1 MRSGYSNQGE
11 CSQKIIAWS
20 NLASMELLEYL
31 EELEDRVQILLP
43 LVGEYL
49 DQYLSLEQVD
59 KLLMS
64 ADEPQQE
71 EY

>member
-1 MRSGYSNQGE
+1 
-11 CSQKIIAWS
+11 
-20 NLASMELLEYL
+20 MELLEYL

-71 EY
+71 EYYSLPGIRLGKE

>member
-1 MRSGYSNQGE
+1 
-11 CSQKIIAWS
+11 
-20 NLASMELLEYL
+20 MELLEYL